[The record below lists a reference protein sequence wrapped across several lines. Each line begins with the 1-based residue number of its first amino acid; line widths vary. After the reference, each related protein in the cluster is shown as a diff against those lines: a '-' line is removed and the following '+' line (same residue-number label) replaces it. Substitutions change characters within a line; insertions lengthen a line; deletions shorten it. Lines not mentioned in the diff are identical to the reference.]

1 MQKKYVII
9 NYVLFTI
16 FSGLLVLAIKSQIAD
31 GSIFLNEDTAMLL
44 LCMSFP
50 LKIYNIKI
58 ARYIILVG
66 LLVLL
71 FSPLGY
77 SYTIREGN
85 TSATSHETKFT
96 SLISPVTFVILI
108 LFTAVNYSVMFE
120 LYYLLT
126 KGSKKEQ
133 EDKANRDVEFYY
145 KKFNECSADEFYE
158 SLKMCNDYPVEAQLA
173 LKRIKEEKDII

>member
-16 FSGLLVLAIKSQIAD
+16 FSGLLVLAIKSQTAD

-85 TSATSHETKFT
+85 TSVTYHETKFT
-96 SLISPVTFVILI
+96 SLISFPTFLVLM
-108 LFTAVNYSVMFE
+108 LFFGFNYSAIINRFQLLIRGSEKEQNEE
-120 LYYLLT
+120 L
-126 KGSKKEQ
+126 SKKM
-133 EDKANRDVEFYY
+133 EFYY
-145 KKFNECSADEFYE
+145 NKFNSCSNAELVDVF
-158 SLKMCNDYPVEAQLA
+158 KMYNDYPVEAQLA